1 MPKQHA
7 ETVEVRAGTFLADAK
22 PSEYVDQMYA
32 SDRRAQ
38 GYVAHLTELWA
49 HNPEA
54 LATLS
59 HALSLAVGIAGL
71 DVRTRAL
78 LTAAGASSIDDSYCS
93 LAWGS
98 KLAARVGDD
107 AAAGVLRGDD
117 SGLDATD
124 QVLADWARRVT
135 RQPNA
140 ITPADVDRLRQV
152 GYADDQIFA
161 ITLFVALRLA
171 YSTVNDAL
179 GAAPDREL
187 AERAPAAVRDAV
199 SFGRM
204 PG

>member
-1 MPKQHA
+1 MTTQHIDRV
-7 ETVEVRAGTFLADAK
+7 ETPATFLADAQ
-22 PSEYVDQMYA
+22 PSEYVEQMYA
-32 SDRRAQ
+32 ADRQSQ
-38 GYVAHLTELWA
+38 GYVAHLTQLWA

-71 DVRTRAL
+71 DVRSRAL
-78 LTAAGASSIDDSYCS
+78 LTAACASSIDDSYCS

-98 KLAARVGDD
+98 KLAARVSDD

-117 SGLDATD
+117 SGLDASD
-124 QVLADWARRVT
+124 RVLAEWARRVT
-135 RQPNA
+135 RQPNS
-140 ITPADVDRLRQV
+140 ITPADVDRLREL
-152 GYADDQIFA
+152 GYTDEQIFA
-161 ITLFVALRLA
+161 LTLFVALRLA